1 MYTDFVSSLY
11 WQVKRFVMLVQSTR
25 LFPFGKPWFPVGKQS
40 SALRLHACSCFY
52 VVKAWKRKE
61 AHDCNP
67 KGYHVFVSFLIDL

>member
-1 MYTDFVSSLY
+1 MLLKSKILKEAQDCHPLLDKNGVFVRRSISD
-11 WQVKRFVMLVQSTR
+11 
-25 LFPFGKPWFPVGKQS
+25 
-40 SALRLHACSCFY
+40 HACSCFY